1 MNQDRH
7 EELARRL
14 SAIEAPPPPEGLLDK
29 LRGDIPDEFPVEN
42 RSRVR
47 QFPGWSLGLAASI
60 MMMIG
65 AAYFAVSYQKSAQY
79 AIVTPEAP
87 PPGVAVERKSKTT
100 LPAASALPPSTLEPR
115 MIAAEA
121 PKQNEQA
128 PARAQEQDL
137 RKDTL
142 AQKRDEPVAAPLAKL
157 QRTYAPEAQPT
168 AVAES
173 RETADAVGGA
183 EDERGVAVGAV
194 RSADRVDAAQN
205 AAPRESAVA
214 PQQAA
219 AKAAGNVAAPPP
231 AAAAPVPTRLRMK
244 SEAPAPVRAGR
255 AIPTPRVLRKVDPVV
270 PGDAKK
276 ARAHGIVVLDVTI
289 DAEGN
294 VVRTTLLKGLPYG
307 LNESVIDAVS
317 QWKFAPTVIN
327 GRAVPVIV
335 EIPVEIGAE

>member
-7 EELARRL
+7 EELARKL

-42 RSRVR
+42 RSAVR
-47 QFPGWSLGLAASI
+47 HFTGWSLGLAASI
-60 MMMIG
+60 LVMIG

-87 PPGVAVERKSKTT
+87 PSRVAVERKSKTT
-100 LPAASALPPSTLEPR
+100 LPAASALPSATLEPR

-121 PKQNEQA
+121 PKQNEEA
-128 PARAQEQDL
+128 SARGQEQDL

-142 AQKRDEPVAAPLAKL
+142 ARKRDEPIAVAPAKR
-157 QRTYAPEAQPT
+157 QQTYAPETQPT

-173 RETADAVGGA
+173 REMADAAGGV
-183 EDERGVAVGAV
+183 EDEGGVAVGAV
-194 RSADRVDAAQN
+194 RSADRVDVAQS
-205 AAPRESAVA
+205 AAPQESAVA
-214 PQQAA
+214 PQRAA
-219 AKAAGNVAAPPP
+219 AKSAGNVAAPPP
-231 AAAAPVPTRLRMK
+231 AAPAPAQLRMK
-244 SEAPAPVRAGR
+244 SEAYAPVRAGR
-255 AIPTPRVLRKVDPVV
+255 AIPSPRVLRRVDPVV

-276 ARAHGIVVLDVTI
+276 ARAHGIVVLDVMI
-289 DAEGN
+289 DAGGN

-307 LNESVIDAVS
+307 LNESVMDAVR
-317 QWKFAPTVIN
+317 QWKFAPTVID